1 MQKDYLKTNHETMNQ
16 QMSTKT
22 NSLSKNKSKEYVIS
36 SRIDIDTYLSV
47 IGLMNASGYKDIS
60 SFVQK
65 AVLIQCKKLA
75 SELYKSVNQKLSN

>member
-22 NSLSKNKSKEYVIS
+22 NSLYKNKSKEYVIS

-60 SFVQK
+60 SFVQN